1 MEQVLTTEREE
12 IIENNLKHTLFS
24 WQKQGGLKPLV
35 IDKAEG
41 VYIWDM
47 NGKRYLDFSSQLVN
61 VNIGHG
67 HPAVAEAVMKQM
79 QEVSYVYPGMVTKA
93 RGELAK
99 KLAEVAPKNLTKT
112 FFTLG
117 GAEAVE
123 NAIKLARLYTGRH
136 KIVALYQSYHGATY
150 GSMAAGGDPRKLPAD
165 AQQMPNVVH
174 VENPYFYRCPW
185 HSETPEQ
192 CRDRAIEHLERV
204 VGYEGPGNIAAIIM
218 EGESGSS
225 GCIKYPE
232 GYLKKVKAICE
243 KHGILFIADEVMSG
257 FGRTG
262 KWFGIQNHD
271 VEPDLLCFAK
281 GVTAGYLPL
290 GGLMVSETI
299 AKTFDDKPLPLGL
312 TYSAHAVSCA
322 AGVAV
327 MDVYEKEN
335 LVENAAKMGAYVENR
350 VAELMQKHP
359 SIGDFRNTGLL
370 GCLELVKNRQTKE
383 PMAPWNANAAE
394 MAIMNQVQAKLSELG
409 MYTMVRWN
417 FIFIAPPLTITEA
430 QIDEGLAII
439 SEARKIADAHC
450 N

>member
-1 MEQVLTTEREE
+1 MEQVLTSEKEE
-12 IIENNLKHTLFS
+12 IVENNLKHTLFS

-35 IDKAEG
+35 IDRAEG
-41 VYIWDM
+41 IYFWDM
-47 NGKRYLDFSSQLVN
+47 SGKRFIDFSSQLVN

-67 HPAVAEAVMKQM
+67 HPAVANAVAKQM
-79 QEVSYVYPGMVTKA
+79 SEVSYVYPGMVTKA

-99 KLAEVAPKNLTKT
+99 KLADVAPGDLNKT

-117 GAEAVE
+117 GAEAIE
-123 NAIKLARLYTGRH
+123 NAIKLARLHTGRH
-136 KIVALYQSYHGATY
+136 KIVTLYQSYHGATN
-150 GSMAAGGDPRKLPAD
+150 GAMTAGGDPRKLPAD

-185 HSETPEQ
+185 HSTTEEECSQ
-192 CRDRAIEHLERV
+192 RAVDHFERV
-204 VGYEGPGNIAAIIM
+204 VGYEGPGNIAAVIM

-225 GCIKYPE
+225 GCIKYPK
-232 GYLKKVKAICE
+232 GYLKKIKTICE

-262 KWFGIQNHD
+262 KWFGVDHHG
-271 VEPDLLCFAK
+271 VEPDMLCFAK

-290 GGLMVSETI
+290 GGLMVSDRI
-299 AKTFDDKPLPLGL
+299 SKAFDDKPLPLGL

-322 AGVAV
+322 AGSAV
-327 MDVYEKEN
+327 MDVYENEN
-335 LVENAAKMGAYVENR
+335 LIENAANMGKYLETR
-350 VAELMQKHP
+350 MAEMMKQHK

-370 GCLELVKNRQTKE
+370 GCIELVKNRETKE
-383 PMAPWNANAAE
+383 PMAPWNANASE
-394 MAIMNQVQAKLSELG
+394 MAVMNQVAAKISELG

-417 FIFIAPPLTITEA
+417 FVFIAPPLTITEA
-430 QIDEGLAII
+430 QIDEGLEII
-439 SEARKIADAHC
+439 SEALKIADQHC

>member
-1 MEQVLTTEREE
+1 
-12 IIENNLKHTLFS
+12 
-24 WQKQGGLKPLV
+24 
-35 IDKAEG
+35 
-41 VYIWDM
+41 
-47 NGKRYLDFSSQLVN
+47 
-61 VNIGHG
+61 
-67 HPAVAEAVMKQM
+67 
-79 QEVSYVYPGMVTKA
+79 
-93 RGELAK
+93 
-99 KLAEVAPKNLTKT
+99 
-112 FFTLG
+112 
-117 GAEAVE
+117 
-123 NAIKLARLYTGRH
+123 
-136 KIVALYQSYHGATY
+136 
-150 GSMAAGGDPRKLPAD
+150 MAAGGDPRKLPAD

-192 CRDRAIEHLERV
+192 CRDRAIEHMERV

-262 KWFGIQNHD
+262 KWFGIQHHD
-271 VEPDLLCFAK
+271 VESDLLCFAK

-299 AKTFDDKPLPLGL
+299 SKTFDDKPLPLGL

-327 MDVYEKEN
+327 MEVYEKEN
-335 LVENAAKMGAYVENR
+335 LIENAAKMGKYVEAK

-370 GCLELVKNRQTKE
+370 GCLELVKNRKTKE

-394 MAIMNQVQAKLSELG
+394 MNIMSQVQAKLSELG

-430 QIDEGLAII
+430 QIDEGLEII
-439 SEARKIADAHC
+439 SEALKIADTHC

>member
-1 MEQVLTTEREE
+1 MEQVLTSEREE

-24 WQKQGGLKPLV
+24 WQKQSGLKPLV

-99 KLAEVAPKNLTKT
+99 KLAGVAPKNLTKT

-150 GSMAAGGDPRKLPAD
+150 GAMAAGGDPRKLPAD

-299 AKTFDDKPLPLGL
+299 AKNFDDKPLPLGL

-327 MDVYEKEN
+327 MEVYEKEN
-335 LVENAAKMGAYVENR
+335 LVDNAAKMGKYVEGK
-350 VAELMQKHP
+350 VAELIQKHP

-370 GCLELVKNRQTKE
+370 GCLELVKNRKTKE
-383 PMAPWNANAAE
+383 PMAPWNANATE
-394 MAIMNQVQAKLSELG
+394 MTIMNQVQAKLSELG

-439 SEARKIADAHC
+439 SEALKIADAQCH
-450 N
+450 